1 MFVGDFQHL
10 VVASYPVVLIMPT
23 EFGTQDAVLLA
34 HGFVQVIFTPVP
46 YPAEKTAQPFSL
58 GLSLDGPS
66 ATARLGPVVGESQ
79 KRKVPRPFA
88 SLPIR
93 SAELHHPA
101 FLRMDAQSIPLESL
115 RQDLINSLRVAL
127 HAESHYEII
136 RIPHQKTVPSHPRS
150 DLPLEPFV
158 QHQVQTH

>member
-66 ATARLGPVVGESQ
+66 ASTRPKTIASPAW
-79 KRKVPRPFA
+79 KRCACCWASTCPSSRP
-88 SLPIR
+88 SLWC
-93 SAELHHPA
+93 
-101 FLRMDAQSIPLESL
+101 
-115 RQDLINSLRVAL
+115 
-127 HAESHYEII
+127 
-136 RIPHQKTVPSHPRS
+136 
-150 DLPLEPFV
+150 
-158 QHQVQTH
+158 